1 MLLWNKVCGMTY
13 SSDERMLRY
22 KMEKDILVNKMQEK
36 LENLKNTFYPNELN
50 EISVV

>member
-22 KMEKDILVNKMQEK
+22 EMEKDILVNKMQEK
-36 LENLKNTFYPNELN
+36 LENLKNTFNLN
-50 EISVV
+50 KLNAISAV